1 MFTPHTM
8 QRSLLA
14 ALVLTLTM
22 CKSAPTTRQTAES
35 LTDAA
40 QTQTKID
47 RAAELLDE
55 IENAKD
61 DDAKDRATVKYI
73 TASKTAL
80 DASEKTIENLRARLI
95 ESESLRGE
103 GEHKLSECQAAA
115 DKFAWLKWLLIIGGP
130 LSIVGAFLLGRK
142 I

>member
-1 MFTPHTM
+1 MRPFIITLT
-8 QRSLLA
+8 LLA
-14 ALVLTLTM
+14 LLS

-55 IENAKD
+55 IENARDEETKD
-61 DDAKDRATVKYI
+61 KFTVKYI
-73 TASKTAL
+73 AASKAAL
-80 DASEKTIENLRARLI
+80 VASENTIENLRARLI

-103 GEHKLSECQAAA
+103 GEHKLADCQAAA

-130 LSIVGAFLLGRK
+130 LTIVGAFMLGRK
-142 I
+142 L

>member
-1 MFTPHTM
+1 MRPFII
-8 QRSLLA
+8 A
-14 ALVLTLTM
+14 LTLLTLLS
-22 CKSAPTTRQTAES
+22 CKSAPTTIQTAET

-47 RAAELLDE
+47 RASELLDE
-55 IENAKD
+55 IENARDEETKD
-61 DDAKDRATVKYI
+61 KFTTKYI
-73 TASKTAL
+73 AASKTAL
-80 DASEKTIENLRARLI
+80 NASEKTIDNLRARLI

-103 GEHKLSECQAAA
+103 GEHKLSDCQVAA

-130 LSIVGAFLLGRK
+130 LTIIGAFMLGRK

>member
-1 MFTPHTM
+1 MRRTLLFFT
-8 QRSLLA
+8 L
-14 ALVLTLTM
+14 LTLIT
-22 CKSAPTTRQTAES
+22 CRSAPTTKQTAET

-47 RAAELLDE
+47 RASELLDE
-55 IENAKD
+55 VENARDEETKD
-61 DDAKDRATVKYI
+61 KFTAKYI

-80 DASEKTIENLRARLI
+80 VASENTIENLRARLI

-103 GEHKLSECQAAA
+103 GEHKLSDCQAAA

-130 LSIVGAFLLGRK
+130 LTIIGAFMLGRK
-142 I
+142 L

>member
-1 MFTPHTM
+1 MRPFII
-8 QRSLLA
+8 A
-14 ALVLTLTM
+14 LTLLTLLS
-22 CKSAPTTRQTAES
+22 CKSAPTTKQTAES

-47 RAAELLDE
+47 RASELLDE
-55 IENAKD
+55 IENARDEETKD
-61 DDAKDRATVKYI
+61 KFTAKYI

-80 DASEKTIENLRARLI
+80 NASELTIENLRKSLI

-103 GEHKLSECQAAA
+103 TEQKLLTCTVDAG
-115 DKFAWLKWLLIIGGP
+115 KFTWLKWLLIIGGP
-130 LSIVGAFLLGRK
+130 LAIVGAFLLGRK

>member
-1 MFTPHTM
+1 VRPFIT
-8 QRSLLA
+8 A
-14 ALVLTLTM
+14 LTLLTLLS
-22 CKSAPTTRQTAES
+22 CRSAPTTRQTAES

-61 DDAKDRATVKYI
+61 DETRERFTAKYI

-80 DASEKTIENLRARLI
+80 DSSEKTIDNLRARLI

-103 GEHKLSECQAAA
+103 GEHKLAECRVDSE
-115 DKFAWLKWLLIIGGP
+115 KFFWIKWLLIIGGP
-130 LSIVGAFLLGRK
+130 LTIVGAFLLGRK
-142 I
+142 SS

>member
-1 MFTPHTM
+1 M
-8 QRSLLA
+8 L
-14 ALVLTLTM
+14 LTLPILIT

-47 RAAELLDE
+47 RASELLDE
-55 IENAKD
+55 IENARDEETKD
-61 DDAKDRATVKYI
+61 KFTAKYI
-73 TASKTAL
+73 AASKTAL
-80 DASEKTIENLRARLI
+80 NASELTIENLRKSLI

-103 GEHKLSECQAAA
+103 GEHKLSDCQVAA

-130 LSIVGAFLLGRK
+130 LTIIGAFMLGRK

>member
-1 MFTPHTM
+1 MRPFIITLT
-8 QRSLLA
+8 LLA
-14 ALVLTLTM
+14 LLS

-55 IENAKD
+55 IENARDEETKD
-61 DDAKDRATVKYI
+61 KFTAKYI
-73 TASKTAL
+73 AASKTAL
-80 DASEKTIENLRARLI
+80 DSSELTIENLRKSLI

-103 GEHKLSECQAAA
+103 TEQKLAACA
-115 DKFAWLKWLLIIGGP
+115 VDAGKFTWLKWLLIIGGP
-130 LSIVGAFLLGRK
+130 LSIIGAFLLGRK
-142 I
+142 SS

>member
-1 MFTPHTM
+1 MRPFVI
-8 QRSLLA
+8 A
-14 ALVLTLTM
+14 LTLLTLLS
-22 CKSAPTTRQTAES
+22 CKSAPTTKQTAES

-47 RAAELLDE
+47 RASELLDE

-61 DDAKDRATVKYI
+61 DETRERFTDKYI
-73 TASKTAL
+73 AASKTAL
-80 DASEKTIENLRARLI
+80 DSSEKTIDNLRARLI

-103 GEHKLSECQAAA
+103 GEHKLSDCQAAA

-130 LSIVGAFLLGRK
+130 LTVIGAFMLGRK
-142 I
+142 L

>member
-1 MFTPHTM
+1 MRRTPLFFT
-8 QRSLLA
+8 LLI
-14 ALVLTLTM
+14 LIT
-22 CKSAPTTRQTAES
+22 CRSAPTTRQTAES

-61 DDAKDRATVKYI
+61 DETRERFTDKYI
-73 TASKTAL
+73 AASKAAL
-80 DASEKTIENLRARLI
+80 DSSEKTIDNLRARLI

-103 GEHKLSECQAAA
+103 GEHKLADCQAAA
-115 DKFAWLKWLLIIGGP
+115 DKFVWLKWLLIIGGP
-130 LSIVGAFLLGRK
+130 LSIIGAFLLGRK
-142 I
+142 L